1 MQNLANFASR
11 IDVLLG
17 SGVKV
22 VTTLVQRN
30 LSPTAS
36 LLINI
41 KRVGKSVKEKNASPR
56 QR

>member
-1 MQNLANFASR
+1 MQNLANFAIR
-11 IDVLLG
+11 IDALLG

-36 LLINI
+36 LLIHI
-41 KRVGKSVKEKNASPR
+41 KRL
-56 QR
+56 